1 MLKITTSL
9 NKATN
14 KAKVFGQGGP
24 SLPALPFF
32 IAALIILPVAVVAS
46 SLLSPTWE
54 IWRHLWNTLLP
65 EMLRNTV
72 VLLIGVGIGTFLL
85 GTGLAWLVVAYRFP
99 GRSIFEWLFVLPLAV
114 PTYIMG
120 FVYMITF
127 DFAGPVQ
134 SFLRQLMG
142 PVNWF
147 PEIRSGWGAI
157 LVMTLALYPYVY
169 MLAKAGFQGLSSTT
183 FEAAR
188 VMGYG
193 SLAVFARI
201 ALPLARPAIAGGLAL
216 ALMEAL
222 ADFATVRFFNFP
234 TLSEGVIRIWHG
246 LMDLRAATELAGLL
260 AFFALVVIL
269 FELTLRGRSRYYQ
282 TGGKTPGVPV
292 TELLGWHKWAA
303 TTFSLLVVGVA
314 FGIPMFQLVY
324 WAVAEFKTMPAG
336 AAEIYLG
343 LIANSLLLS
352 GLAAVFAVITALILA
367 SGVRMNGGTAARMLG
382 RVATIGYA
390 IPGAVVAVG
399 ILVTVASFDHMV
411 GDFLAK
417 WRGVSTGLIFTGSLT
432 GLIYGYVV
440 RFMAVAYNSV
450 DAGLEK
456 ITPSITMS
464 ARMLRASNWRILW
477 RIQLPLVA
485 PGIFAGAALV
495 FVDVMKELPIT
506 MILRPFGYD
515 TLAIWVWQMAA
526 ESMWSGSAIPA
537 VTIVLSGIIP
547 IIFLTRAAAKK

>member
-9 NKATN
+9 NKAKN

-169 MLAKAGFQGLSSTT
+169 MLAKAGFQGLSSTA

-193 SLAVFARI
+193 SFAVFARI

-282 TGGKTPGVPV
+282 TGGKTPGVPA

-303 TTFSLLVVGVA
+303 TIFSLLVVGVA
-314 FGIPMFQLVY
+314 FGIPMFQLAY
-324 WAVAEFKTMPAG
+324 WAVAEFRTMPAG

-343 LIANSLLLS
+343 LIANSLLLA
-352 GLAAVFAVITALILA
+352 GLASVFAVITALILA

-399 ILVTVASFDHMV
+399 ILVTVAFFDHMV

-417 WRGVSTGLIFTGSLT
+417 WWGVSTGLIFTGSLT

-456 ITPSITMS
+456 ITPNITMS

>member
-1 MLKITTSL
+1 
-9 NKATN
+9 
-14 KAKVFGQGGP
+14 
-24 SLPALPFF
+24 
-32 IAALIILPVAVVAS
+32 
-46 SLLSPTWE
+46 
-54 IWRHLWNTLLP
+54 
-65 EMLRNTV
+65 MLRNTV

-85 GTGLAWLVVAYRFP
+85 GAGLAWLVVAYRFP

-134 SFLRQLMG
+134 TFLRQLMG

-169 MLAKAGFQGLSSTT
+169 MLAKAGFQGLSSTA

-193 SLAVFARI
+193 SFAVFARI

-234 TLSEGVIRIWHG
+234 TLSEGVIRIWYG

-282 TGGKTPGVPV
+282 TGGKTPGVPA

-456 ITPSITMS
+456 ITPNITMS

>member
-1 MLKITTSL
+1 MLKIITAL
-9 NKATN
+9 NKA
-14 KAKVFGQGGP
+14 KIFGQGRH

-32 IAALIILPVAVVAS
+32 IAALVILPVAVVAS

-54 IWRHLWNTLLP
+54 IWRHLWHTLLP
-65 EMLRNTV
+65 EMLRNTA
-72 VLLIGVGIGTFLL
+72 VLLVGVGIGTFLL

-99 GRSIFEWLFVLPLAV
+99 GRSVFEWLFVLPLAV

-134 SFLRQLMG
+134 SFLRQQLG
-142 PVNWF
+142 PVQWF

-169 MLAKAGFQGLSSTT
+169 MLAKAGFQGLSSTA

-193 SLAVFARI
+193 SASVFFRI

-222 ADFATVRFFNFP
+222 ADFATVRYFNFP
-234 TLSEGVIRIWHG
+234 TLSEGVIRIWYG
-246 LMDLRAATELAGLL
+246 LMDLRAAAELAGLL
-260 AFFALVVIL
+260 AFFALIVIL
-269 FELTLRGRSRYYQ
+269 FEITLRGRSRYYQ
-282 TGGKTPGVPV
+282 TGGKAPGVPP
-292 TELLGWHKWAA
+292 TELTGWQKWAA
-303 TTFSLLVVGVA
+303 ALVSLLVVGMA
-314 FGIPMFQLVY
+314 FGIPMFQLAT
-324 WAVAEFKTMPAG
+324 WAFAEFKAMPAG
-336 AAEIYLG
+336 AAEIYLE
-343 LIANSLLLS
+343 LIANSLLLA

-367 SGVRMNGGTAARMLG
+367 SGIRMNGGTAARMLG
-382 RVATIGYA
+382 RIATTGYA

-399 ILVTVASFDHMV
+399 ILVTVATFDHLV
-411 GDFLAK
+411 GDLLAH
-417 WRGVSTGLIFTGSLT
+417 WWGVSTGLIFTGSLI

-456 ITPSITMS
+456 ITPNITMS
-464 ARMLRASNWRILW
+464 ARVLRASNWRILW

-526 ESMWSGSAIPA
+526 ESMWSGAAIPA
-537 VTIVLSGIIP
+537 ITIVLTGIIP
-547 IIFLTRAAAKK
+547 IFFLTRAAAKR